1 MTSSSSPPTA
11 PSAPVDDALSAVRQA
26 LQDRHAAYLDA
37 LRTEGLAPLRALLD
51 EVRAAHDEA
60 RAPLR
65 TEEAPSRHE
74 LWARLRRYRADT
86 RATVWAP
93 LRARLDELDLGT
105 LLREQALALRDGPDL
120 GGDAVPEVVE
130 RPEPEGLYASS
141 DADGWAEGAAK
152 AAVRAWRRVRGLLGD
167 AAAPRQTVP
176 LAALVAEHG
185 AAVLPRA
192 RAPALDAAE
201 QTLVGWAARLE
212 RTAAA
217 WTHRLLEL
225 ERVLD
230 RPAFHDDAGRA
241 PPRPPA
247 PDDPTAGVQDTDLEA
262 VHDEV
267 RARAAALHETLE
279 AGAALRLDDVE
290 AALRTATDTTM
301 DRLRGAADRAGTVLR
316 RLSSGKERTRR
327 TAEDRRRA
335 RLDRWP
341 DWFDEVGQRLA
352 FLEALAA
359 LHEELVAQH
368 QSLVTD
374 LVEAGMAP
382 ARTAAR
388 TTADALAA
396 RRDALDA
403 LLTAPAPDDAAA
415 LQAAFDEEAE
425 RTAALLEE
433 ALLAPIRDHGPRRAA
448 RAVVDAHR
456 AAVASVVGDQP
467 DGFVV
472 HPLVGPDAAPVEPA
486 DAQTLQWRSGCR
498 EVLDELLFDAWRTAV
513 RPLVERAE
521 AVAERATE
529 VRGVVQFNLGAAAQE
544 LEDLRAAGG
553 AAPDAASYVDN
564 ARELAL
570 GGLDR
575 AVDLLRAEDEGL
587 DQATGAVLG
596 RTWTATTT
604 AWTDLHDRVR
614 AAGQARAHA
623 LRLRGE
629 LVRGT
634 RWLTVE
640 AGRRVRATTTQL
652 RRVLHRV
659 QRQGRRLV
667 RLGHAAVG
675 TTPVDE
681 AALRQTVDTLSSVDT
696 VLADL
701 PLVYRRLFSF
711 RPLQDEDLLVA
722 RGPARAAVERHA
734 ERWGQGLTSPLVL
747 TGAPGTGR
755 TSLLNVLRKTTF
767 RSARRHSLTL
777 TDRVQSEA
785 AVATMLAR
793 ALNLPHDPQAEPT
806 LEAVVERIKALPEP
820 DRLRVCTIEQFEHVF
835 RRTVGGTALGA
846 RVLGALS
853 ETDTRVLWIV
863 TTTNAAWQFVEASEP
878 AAARLVDRHTLEP
891 LDRTELEELIMTR
904 HRRSGLRLAFELP
917 DESAYPILAR
927 RLRSIDD
934 EERRQAL
941 LRAEFFDRLH
951 DVCGQNVMLALF
963 YWFRSVRLDEDEAT
977 LRVHPLDPVS
987 FEVLDTLPL
996 PHAFALKALLEH
1008 GTLTVGELADVLGV
1022 DPATGRAL
1030 LETLGNALVV
1040 APAERVEGPGVF
1052 QFASVERGTR
1062 YRVRPLVVHP
1072 VLRFLRSRNIVH

>member
-1 MTSSSSPPTA
+1 MP
-11 PSAPVDDALSAVRQA
+11 
-26 LQDRHAAYLDA
+26 RH
-37 LRTEGLAPLRALLD
+37 
-51 EVRAAHDEA
+51 
-60 RAPLR
+60 
-65 TEEAPSRHE
+65 
-74 LWARLRRYRADT
+74 
-86 RATVWAP
+86 
-93 LRARLDELDLGT
+93 
-105 LLREQALALRDGPDL
+105 
-120 GGDAVPEVVE
+120 
-130 RPEPEGLYASS
+130 
-141 DADGWAEGAAK
+141 
-152 AAVRAWRRVRGLLGD
+152 
-167 AAAPRQTVP
+167 TVP
-176 LAALVAEHG
+176 FAALVADHS
-185 AAVLPRA
+185 ATVLPRA
-192 RAPALDAAE
+192 QGPALQAAE
-201 QTLVGWAARLE
+201 QTLVRWTARLE
-212 RTAAA
+212 REAAA

-230 RPAFHDDAGRA
+230 RPSFHDDTGISPA
-241 PPRPPA
+241 RPEA
-247 PDDPTAGVQDTDLEA
+247 PDDPTAGVLEADLEA
-262 VHDEV
+262 VYDEV
-267 RARAAALHETLE
+267 RTRAAAVHEVLE
-279 AGAALRLDDVE
+279 AGDTLQLDDAE
-290 AALRTATDTTM
+290 AAFRTATDTTI
-301 DRLRGAADRAGTVLR
+301 DRLRAAADRAGTVLEA
-316 RLSSGKERTRR
+316 LSLGPERTRR

-341 DWFDEVGQRLA
+341 DWFDEVTQRLS
-352 FLEALAA
+352 FLETLTALR
-359 LHEELVAQH
+359 EKLVAQH
-368 QSLVTD
+368 QSLVAEV
-374 LVEAGMAP
+374 VEGGLAP
-382 ARTAAR
+382 ARTAAH

-396 RRDALDA
+396 LRDELDA
-403 LLTAPAPDDAAA
+403 LLSPPEPGDAAA
-415 LQAAFDEEAE
+415 LRAAFDEQAE
-425 RTAALLEE
+425 RAETHLEE
-433 ALLAPIRDHGPRRAA
+433 ALLGPLRDHGPRRATQ
-448 RAVVDAHR
+448 AVVDAHR
-456 AAVASVVGDQP
+456 EAVASTVAAQP

-472 HPLVGPDAAPVEPA
+472 HPLEDLEADPVEPA

-544 LEDLRAAGG
+544 LQDLQAAGD
-553 AAPDAASYVDN
+553 ADPAAASYVEN

-575 AVDLLRAEDEGL
+575 AVDLLRAEDEDL
-587 DQATGAVLG
+587 DRATGEMLG
-596 RTWTATTT
+596 STWTATTT
-604 AWTDLHDRVR
+604 AWTDLHDRAR
-614 AAGQARAHA
+614 AAGQTRAHV

-634 RWLTVE
+634 RWLAVE

-667 RLGHAAVG
+667 QLGHAAVG

-681 AALRQTVDTLSSVDT
+681 AALRQTVDTLSSIDT

-722 RGPARAAVERHA
+722 READRAAVERHA
-734 ERWGQGLTSPLVL
+734 ERWRQGLTSPLAI
-747 TGAPGTGR
+747 TGAAGTGR
-755 TSLLNVLRKTTF
+755 TSLLNALRTTTF
-767 RSARRHSLTL
+767 RSARYHSLTL
-777 TDRVQSEA
+777 TERVQSEA
-785 AVATMLAR
+785 AFATMLAR
-793 ALNLPHDPQAEPT
+793 ALSLPHDPQAEPT

-835 RRTVGGTALGA
+835 QRTVGGTALGA
-846 RVLGALS
+846 RIIGALS

-863 TTTNAAWQFVEASEP
+863 TTTNAAWQFIEASEP
-878 AAARLVDRHTLEP
+878 AATRLVDRHTLEP
-891 LDRTELEELIMTR
+891 LDRAELEELIMTR
-904 HRRSGLRLAFELP
+904 HRRSGLRLTFELP

-941 LRAEFFDRLH
+941 LRAEFFDQLH

-963 YWFRSVRLDEDEAT
+963 YWFRSVRLDEDGAT
-977 LRVHPLDPVS
+977 LRVRPLEPVS

-1008 GTLTVGELADVLGV
+1008 STLTVGELADVLGV
-1022 DPATGRAL
+1022 DPSTSRAL
-1030 LETLGNALVV
+1030 LEALGNALVI

-1062 YRVRPLVVHP
+1062 YRVRPLLVHP
-1072 VLRFLRSRNIVH
+1072 VIRFLRSRNIYH